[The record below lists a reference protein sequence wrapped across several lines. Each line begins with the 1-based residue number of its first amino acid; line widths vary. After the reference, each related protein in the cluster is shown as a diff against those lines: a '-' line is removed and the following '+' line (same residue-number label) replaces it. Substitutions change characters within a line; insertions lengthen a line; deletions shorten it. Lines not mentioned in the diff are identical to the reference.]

1 MMSTEPHY
9 LHFEMLE
16 MNRLRRERRALWWRR
31 MRRFFTAM
39 FALCIFLLVILF
51 RTDTI
56 RVLFG
61 R

>member
-1 MMSTEPHY
+1 MSTEPQY

-16 MNRLRRERRALWWRR
+16 MNRVRRERRAMWWRR
-31 MRRFFTAM
+31 IRRFFTAI
-39 FALCIFLLVILF
+39 FALGVFLLVILF